1 MVTAAWPVAPAAAW
15 ISTVWPA
22 ATWPSGRSAASAVG
36 QLTTRPRACS
46 SVQPAGTGTAAAAAS
61 TRYSAKAPP
70 VMLAPMT
77 WSPAVRPVTPAA
89 TVTTSPA
96 ASRPARYGGRGPSGN
111 VPRAWEM
118 SAKLTP
124 AAVTRMRISP
134 GPAAGTG
141 TPVTRRRSRGPFS
154 EVCSRARM
162 VAGTLMVIV
171 PSWYGRTAGG
181 PAARKTRRERER
193 NRSGSRREPE
203 HGDQAGLAEGGHPA
217 DARAGDGEHADSVR
231 LVVPGPVPGPDRRG
245 GLPVGAGGPQAPV
258 ARQPQQLIAQER
270 HAGPAAGEPGPHR
283 GRLQG
288 GVGQQEPLQGDRVGV
303 FERLDVLVE
312 QRAGLRRGR
321 LAELVGGRSE
331 LPHPGAGP
339 LQPALDRHRR
349 GAEHDR
355 DLGGGK
361 GQHVPQ
367 DQDGPLPGRQV
378 LQAGDERQPQA
389 FAG

>member
-118 SAKLTP
+118 STKLTP

-141 TPVTRRRSRGPFS
+141 TPVIRRRSRGPFS

-181 PAARKTRRERER
+181 RQPGR
-193 NRSGSRREPE
+193 P
-203 HGDQAGLAEGGHPA
+203 GGN
-217 DARAGDGEHADSVR
+217 GKGIVQ
-231 LVVPGPVPGPDRRG
+231 
-245 GLPVGAGGPQAPV
+245 GAGGNPNTV
-258 ARQPQQLIAQER
+258 T
-270 HAGPAAGEPGPHR
+270 
-283 GRLQG
+283 RLG
-288 GVGQQEPLQGDRVGV
+288 WPKEDT
-303 FERLDVLVE
+303 
-312 QRAGLRRGR
+312 RRM
-321 LAELVGGRSE
+321 
-331 LPHPGAGP
+331 
-339 LQPALDRHRR
+339 PALVTVSTQIPY
-349 GAEHDR
+349 GW
-355 DLGGGK
+355 
-361 GQHVPQ
+361 
-367 DQDGPLPGRQV
+367 
-378 LQAGDERQPQA
+378 
-389 FAG
+389 